1 MNGEAPVVLSAE
13 NLSQR
18 LGGNLILD
26 KLSFKVRDRVRPGV
40 TTGQVVGLL
49 GPSGVGKTRL
59 LRLIAGLD
67 LPDTGHVRGPGDQP
81 MPPGTVGVVFQNY
94 ILLRHRTVL
103 GNLVTAGVTNGL
115 SSADALARSRDLL
128 QIFGLSE
135 RASFYPTQLSG
146 GQRQRVAIAQQL
158 VRQKLILVMDEP
170 FSGLDPIALDG
181 VIDLIGRVAHVHEH
195 TTIVVITHDI
205 RAALMVADTLLLLG
219 RDRDPSGRAIPGA
232 RIQHEIDLVAEG
244 LAWRQ
249 DVELDPKFVAM
260 EREVKGRF
268 AKL

>member
-1 MNGEAPVVLSAE
+1 MSDEPIVLSATDI
-13 NLSQR
+13 SQR

-40 TTGQVVGLL
+40 ITGQVVGLL

-67 LPDTGHVRGPGDQP
+67 APDTGQIRGPGDQP
-81 MPPGTVGVVFQNY
+81 MPPGSVGVVFQNY

-115 SSADALARSRDLL
+115 KRADALGRARDLL

-135 RASFYPTQLSG
+135 RASFYPSQLSG

-158 VRQKLILVMDEP
+158 VKQKLVLVMDEP
-170 FSGLDPIALDG
+170 FSGLDPVALDA
-181 VIDLIGRVAHVHEH
+181 VIDLIARVAHTHEH

-219 RDRDPSGRAIPGA
+219 RDRDPSGRIIPGA
-232 RIQHEIDLVAEG
+232 HIQHEVDLVAEG

-249 DVELDPKFVAM
+249 NVEMDPKFV
-260 EREVKGRF
+260 EIEHDVKARF

>member
-1 MNGEAPVVLSAE
+1 MSNGETIVLSATDI
-13 NLSQR
+13 SQR

-67 LPDTGHVRGPGDQP
+67 APDTGFIRGPSDQP
-81 MPPGTVGVVFQNY
+81 MPAGSVGVVFQNY

-115 SSADALARSRDLL
+115 SRTDSLARARDLL

-135 RASFYPTQLSG
+135 RASFYPSQLSG

-158 VRQKLILVMDEP
+158 VKQKLVLVMDEP
-170 FSGLDPIALDG
+170 FSGLDPVALDA
-181 VIDLIGRVAHVHEH
+181 VVDLISRVAHVHEH

-205 RAALMVADTLLLLG
+205 RAAILVADTLLLLG
-219 RDRDPSGRAIPGA
+219 RDRDPGGRIVPGA
-232 RIQHEIDLVAEG
+232 HIQHEVDLVAEG
-244 LAWRQ
+244 LAWRK
-249 DVELDPKFVAM
+249 DVELDPKFVEM
-260 EREVKGRF
+260 ERDVKARF
-268 AKL
+268 ARL